1 MISYNRFR
9 SMPVD
14 LGLDSMASTSKKKAT
29 AAKKAI
35 ERKRSSSTKGGNVAN
50 AR

>member
-1 MISYNRFR
+1 
-9 SMPVD
+9 MPD
-14 LGLDSMASTSKKKAT
+14 NLGLDTMASKSKKKAI

-35 ERKRSSSTKGGNVAN
+35 ERKHLSSTKGGNIAN

>member
-1 MISYNRFR
+1 MILCKRFC
-9 SMPVD
+9 SMPVN
-14 LGLDSMASTSKKKAT
+14 LGLDSMASKSKKKAI

-35 ERKRSSSTKGGNVAN
+35 ERKHSSSTKGGNVAN